1 LKVTGQHMNQ
11 DGHQYERACS
21 GRTERYD
28 HETLQ
33 SNNRCLACGVYWVTD
48 IRCSVGE
55 SDASSNSRR
64 GPQLAPT
71 THCSGLADRGP
82 PRINVCRPELFR
94 DPKFERLYCNNS
106 VPSGEDAYAA
116 TSLSGDYLGRRAARR
131 FAGTLLRCLVTD
143 FGVSAASN
151 NCRNP
156 CSNSSTAFPKAPSC
170 PARTIAT
177 DGCRSN
183 DGGRNT
189 FTVSTE

>member
-1 LKVTGQHMNQ
+1 MNQ

-21 GRTERYD
+21 GRTERYA

-116 TSLSGDYLGRRAARR
+116 TSLSGDYLGCRAARR
-131 FAGTLLRCLVTD
+131 FAGTLLR
-143 FGVSAASN
+143 ASSRTSG
-151 NCRNP
+151 CRLP
-156 CSNSSTAFPKAPSC
+156 Q
-170 PARTIAT
+170 TIAET
-177 DGCRSN
+177 RVPTVRRPSPRRQVAQPGLSRRTGAGQTMVDATLSRCRQN
-183 DGGRNT
+183 D
-189 FTVSTE
+189 SWQ